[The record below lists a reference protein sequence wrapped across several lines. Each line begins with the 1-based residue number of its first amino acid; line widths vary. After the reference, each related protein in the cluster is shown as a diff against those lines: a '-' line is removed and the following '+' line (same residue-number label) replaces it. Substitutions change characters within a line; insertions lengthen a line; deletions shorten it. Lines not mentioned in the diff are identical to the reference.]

1 MTSSPLRSALT
12 LFACSVLGSVA
23 MAAPPTPAHWAVQG
37 PKAPAAPGASF
48 TLTLKARIDPGWH
61 IYALEEPEG
70 GPIAT
75 QIGLAEGDPLTL
87 LDVAEP
93 EPRMVSDPVLRQPTG
108 MFQNAADFTLRVRA
122 PHTTPPSGAV
132 SRILV
137 RYQSCNDQ
145 VCLPPHTET
154 ITLPL
159 HGIVR

>member
-1 MTSSPLRSALT
+1 MTRSSLRSALF
-12 LFACSVLGSVA
+12 LFASSLVA
-23 MAAPPTPAHWAVQG
+23 SSALAAPPTPAHWAVQG
-37 PKAPAAPGASF
+37 PKSPAAPGATF
-48 TLTLKARIDPGWH
+48 TLTLTAHIDPGWH
-61 IYALEEPEG
+61 IYALEEPDG

-93 EPRMVSDPVLRQPTG
+93 EPRMVPDPVLRQTTG
-108 MFQNAADFTLRVRA
+108 MFQTAADFTLKVRA
-122 PHTTPPSGAV
+122 PRSLPSGAT

-145 VCLPPHTET
+145 ICLPPHTET